1 MVFYFHFVFNQN
13 TTLSVS
19 NYPYKIMDFNE
30 AIILMKQTI
39 TQLYERVL
47 AYCQSVLVF
56 FLYFKTISL
65 VILHLTQITLFES
78 FMLAR

>member
-1 MVFYFHFVFNQN
+1 
-13 TTLSVS
+13 
-19 NYPYKIMDFNE
+19 MDFNE
-30 AIILMKQTI
+30 AIILIKQTI

>member
-1 MVFYFHFVFNQN
+1 
-13 TTLSVS
+13 
-19 NYPYKIMDFNE
+19 MDFIE

-78 FMLAR
+78 FMLARFLYMHV